1 MVMAVSILFF
11 PDVL

>member
-1 MVMAVSILFF
+1 MVMAVSILSF